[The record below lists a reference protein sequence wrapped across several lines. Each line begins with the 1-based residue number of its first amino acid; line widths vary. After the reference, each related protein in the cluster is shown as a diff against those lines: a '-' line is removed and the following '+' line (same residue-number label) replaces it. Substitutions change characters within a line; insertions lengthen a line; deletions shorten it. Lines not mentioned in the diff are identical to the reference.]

1 MGKVHKLKGDYDKAL
16 EYYNKSLA
24 IRLNAL
30 GEKHPDVADSYNN
43 IGMVY
48 HAKGDY
54 DT

>member
-1 MGKVHKLKGDYDKAL
+1 M
-16 EYYNKSLA
+16 
-24 IRLNAL
+24 NAL

-54 DT
+54 DKSLE